1 LRWLLESDEALAER
15 VSSGEVCFGTIDTY
29 LIHRMTGGRVYA
41 TDHTNASRTMLYNLS
56 TRTWDPLLCGKFG
69 LCETQLATILP
80 CDAHFGETTLDGI
93 LPAPLPI
100 IGVMGDSQA
109 ALFAQRCFTKGSA
122 KVTLGTG
129 SSMLYNIGSEGTFSK
144 NGVVTTLASV
154 IQGTPTYSFEGIIRF
169 SSATMDWLKNQLGLF
184 ESIQEAD
191 RIAAA
196 LEDSGGVFVVPAFTG
211 LGAPYWNPGVRAAI
225 LGLTPHS
232 NRAHIIRAGF
242 ESMGFQVRDVLEMME
257 LEVGARCER
266 LHVDGGPTR
275 SAFLMQLLADILQR
289 PIAVSKVAECSA
301 LGAVMAGLI
310 GSGAVPSVQ
319 TLEALPRDE
328 ITYRP
333 VALRARMD
341 ALYEQWKSKVNQLN
355 HLSFS

>member
-1 LRWLLESDEALAER
+1 
-15 VSSGEVCFGTIDTY
+15 
-29 LIHRMTGGRVYA
+29 M
-41 TDHTNASRTMLYNLS
+41 
-56 TRTWDPLLCGKFG
+56 
-69 LCETQLATILP
+69 
-80 CDAHFGETTLDGI
+80 
-93 LPAPLPI
+93 
-100 IGVMGDSQA
+100 GVMGDSQA
-109 ALFAQRCFTKGSA
+109 ALFAQRCFTKGST

-129 SSMLYNIGSEGTFSK
+129 SSMLYNIGTVGTFSK

-154 IQGTPTYSFEGIIRF
+154 IQGTPTYCFEGIIRF

-184 ESIQEAD
+184 DTIEDAD
-191 RIAAA
+191 EIAAS

-211 LGAPYWNPGVRAAI
+211 LGAPYWNSGVRAAI

-257 LEVGARCER
+257 REVESHCEC

-289 PIAVSKVAECSA
+289 PIAVSSVAECSA

-310 GSGAVPSVQ
+310 GSGAFASID
-319 TLEALPRDE
+319 ALGAMPRNE
-328 ITYRP
+328 IAYHP
-333 VALRARMD
+333 NADRARMD
-341 ALYEQWKSKVNQLN
+341 ALYSQWRCELLYLN
-355 HLSFS
+355 HQ